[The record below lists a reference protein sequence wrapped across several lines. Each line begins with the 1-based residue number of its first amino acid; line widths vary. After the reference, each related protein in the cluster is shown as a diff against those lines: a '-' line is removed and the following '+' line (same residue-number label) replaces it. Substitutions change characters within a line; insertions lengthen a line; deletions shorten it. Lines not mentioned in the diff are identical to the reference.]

1 MLQNY
6 KQAVKWFTK
15 TAKQGFAQSQY
26 NLGVLYDNGHG
37 VLQDYI
43 RADMRFNIAAAN
55 GDEEGR
61 EKRDALAKEMTSDQ
75 LSEAQKMA
83 REMVETNPK
92 VMGE

>member
-37 VLQDYI
+37 
-43 RADMRFNIAAAN
+43 
-55 GDEEGR
+55 
-61 EKRDALAKEMTSDQ
+61 AL
-75 LSEAQKMA
+75 
-83 REMVETNPK
+83 
-92 VMGE
+92 